1 MMSVCFQLKEIR
13 LFLKSLIA
21 LIFLTSSSYSWAH
34 QFQKDNININ
44 HPHIKFVISSGPAA
58 GYMKIVNMG
67 DDIDR
72 LLSIEVNFA
81 DAELYHSEIVGGLT
95 KMKQVKHIEIPPQKA
110 KSLKPGSHHIVFSN
124 LSIELIKGISLEGVM
139 IFEKAGRITVE
150 FEVES
155 QQTTNDHTD
164 Y

>member
-1 MMSVCFQLKEIR
+1 M
-13 LFLKSLIA
+13 
-21 LIFLTSSSYSWAH
+21 
-34 QFQKDNININ
+34 
-44 HPHIKFVISSGPAA
+44 
-58 GYMKIVNMG
+58 
-67 DDIDR
+67 
-72 LLSIEVNFA
+72 
-81 DAELYHSEIVGGLT
+81 
-95 KMKQVKHIEIPPQKA
+95 
-110 KSLKPGSHHIVFSN
+110 FSN